1 MMHSSQLAPRALQVR
16 GQGRDGQGVHGRESL
31 GPDLHYHSQA
41 THYSFLATLELLGK
55 LLPGTLAGVLADG
68 LGPRPCF
75 AAFLVLSALPVLDL
89 RLAPSNLT

>member
-1 MMHSSQLAPRALQVR
+1 M
-16 GQGRDGQGVHGRESL
+16 QGRASRGLDV
-31 GPDLHYHSQA
+31 HYHSQA

-55 LLPGTLAGVLADG
+55 LIPGTLAGVLADG
-68 LGPRPCF
+68 LGPHLCF